1 MKKLFLHFAL
11 LLLISSCS
19 LREDSIVVST
29 NDSDPVENKILNEAI
44 NLRSSLFGN
53 TTKSLQ
59 GISVTELRP
68 RTKSSSISSY
78 VVNYQNE
85 GGYAVITTDGE
96 DITTVA
102 ITSGGYL
109 NPTFLQDAIDNV
121 ENTTFTYN
129 EGVAESPQD
138 FEYGDEYMQP
148 FPMDPL
154 PYEEDLV
161 NNTEPLP
168 NDHPSIRF
176 IAETLVSMENLTED
190 EMYETVNNTIAPIDS
205 TLIRVWTPIG
215 GVAPLIKTKWAQNGV
230 YQQSC
235 PIMSNGERALVGCVA
250 VAVGQVVA
258 YLAPPHISY
267 DWDRLVNI
275 GNKDDV
281 YAESASAEDK
291 ELVADFLRYIAD
303 GVQTNYG
310 ATASGSTIQK
320 IINFYTNEI
329 LLPNIATHN
338 DNGQLYFQQQM
349 KERLDF
355 HLPINMCA
363 TFNEG
368 KHAFIIDG
376 YMVQRRYVN
385 LTMSILRNVFH
396 INWGWNGR
404 GDGYYAFPNLNTSD
418 RTEYDSG
425 VDTGAGIPGGVT
437 NAQEI
442 SIITYANPNPYWRF
456 FPNEI

>member
-1 MKKLFLHFAL
+1 MKKVFLHFAL

-138 FEYGDEYMQP
+138 FEYGDEYIQP
-148 FPMDPL
+148 YPMDPL
-154 PYEEDLV
+154 PYEEDLI

-176 IAETLVSMENLTED
+176 IAETLVYLDNFSED
-190 EMYETVNNTIAPIDS
+190 SILGQQVDRSTVPVDS
-205 TLIRVWTPIG
+205 SLIGVWTQTA
-215 GVAPLIKTKWAQNGV
+215 GVAPLIKTKWGQRGV
-230 YQQSC
+230 YQQAC
-235 PIMSNGERALVGCVA
+235 PIMPDGNKALVGCVGIA
-250 VAVGQVVA
+250 AGQITA
-258 YLAPPHISY
+258 YLAPPHLNY
-267 DWDRLVNI
+267 DWNRLVNI
-275 GNKDDV
+275 GNKDDR
-281 YAESASAEDK
+281 YATNASNEDK
-291 ELVADFLRYIAD
+291 ELVANYLRFVAD
-303 GVQTNYG
+303 AVSTNYG
-310 ATASGSTIQK
+310 SDGSSSNISYASI
-320 IINFYTNEI
+320 FYRENV
-329 LLPNIATHN
+329 LLNNVSIYDYDETMS
-338 DNGQLYFQQQM
+338 FRSRM
-349 KERLDF
+349 MERLQY
-355 HLPINMCA
+355 HLPIHIRSSSDD
-363 TFNEG
+363 G
-368 KHAFIIDG
+368 GHAFIIDG
-376 YMVQRRYVN
+376 YMTQVKYITT
-385 LTMSILRNVFH
+385 TMGALRDVFH
-396 INWGWNGR
+396 INWGWYGS
-404 GDGYYAFPNLNTSD
+404 GDGYYMMPNLNSRD
-418 RTEYDSG
+418 RVGYDSETDPG
-425 VDTGAGIPGGVT
+425 NSAGLS
-437 NAQEI
+437 NARDI
-442 SIITYANPNPYWRF
+442 RIITYSNPSWRF
-456 FPNEI
+456 SPIQL

>member
-11 LLLISSCS
+11 LLLITSCS
-19 LREDSIVVST
+19 LREDSIDVNP
-29 NDSDPVENKILNEAI
+29 NDLNSVENKILNEAI
-44 NLRSSLFGN
+44 TLRSSLFAI
-53 TTKSLQ
+53 TTKSIQ
-59 GISVTELRP
+59 DISITELKP
-68 RTKSSSISSY
+68 LTKSSSITSY
-78 VVNYQNE
+78 VVNYQSE
-85 GGYAVITTDGE
+85 GGYAVITANGD

-109 NPTFLQDAIDNV
+109 NPAFLQEAIYHV
-121 ENTTFTYN
+121 ENTTSTYY
-129 EGVAESPQD
+129 EGGAESPQD

-190 EMYETVNNTIAPIDS
+190 EMYETVNNTIDPIN
-205 TLIRVWTPIG
+205 TALIRVWIPIG

-310 ATASGSTIQK
+310 ALSSGSTIQK
-320 IINFYTNEI
+320 SINFYTNEI

-338 DNGQLYFQQQM
+338 GNGQLYFQERM

-355 HLPINMCA
+355 HLPINMFA

-376 YMVQRRYVN
+376 YMLQRKHVN
-385 LTMSILRNVFH
+385 LTMSLLRNVFH

-425 VDTGAGIPGGVT
+425 IDTGADVSGGVT

-442 SIITYANPNPYWRF
+442 SIITYANPSWRF
-456 FPNEI
+456 FPIEI